1 MKYRLYHNEIHSNN
15 IIEKILWNR
24 GIKDYKKYLSLD
36 KSVEISY
43 KKLNNIENAVEVFME
58 HYDKNDI
65 ISILADSDVDGY
77 TSASG
82 QYLYIKKLDKDY
94 PVRYIMHK
102 DAKAHGLSKDVVI
115 PEGTKL
121 LIIPDAGTN
130 DYYQCKSLLEDENCD
145 VEDIIILDHHEAED
159 NGWKNNDLEHVII
172 VNNQMSEDYP
182 NKDLS
187 GAGVVYKFL
196 QALDEATWNEYADE
210 FLDLVALG
218 NISDVMNMTS
228 FETRYLVNE
237 GLKCINNKFFN
248 ALIKAQEFSMK
259 GKVNIHNVQWY
270 CTPILNGCIRVG
282 SDEEKE
288 LLFRAMIEQ
297 DEFFEYKK
305 RATKDKPAEVIQE
318 SIYDRAARLS
328 KNAKSRQDKIRD
340 KGVKEI
346 SKLIN
351 NTYDENNKVVMI
363 DVSDIL
369 DNKGLTGVL
378 AIKIAEMFNKPCIL
392 LKKFIN
398 EDGKIAYGGSARNI
412 DNSPIESLK
421 DVVSSTNSFSLC
433 QGHAN
438 AHGVNI
444 ELDKVEEA
452 ITRFNELLKDV
463 EYDATYIVDYILDCN
478 ELEPTLPIE
487 MAQFD
492 DIVAQG
498 VSEPLV
504 AIENIELTRDD
515 ISLIGKT
522 SNTLKFTLPNGIE
535 FVQFFCK
542 DGMTLYDWVN
552 ETWAAED
559 SITIN
564 VVGQP
569 GVNDYMGTKTP
580 QIVIKDIEIIDRKT
594 SELYDDE
601 DDDIW

>member
-1 MKYRLYHNEIHSNN
+1 MKYRLYENEIVSDNVL
-15 IIEKILWNR
+15 EKILWNR

-43 KKLNNIENAVEVFME
+43 NKLSNITNAVEVFMK
-58 HYDKNDI
+58 HYENNDN
-65 ISILADSDVDGY
+65 ISILVDCDPDGY
-77 TSASG
+77 TSAAAM
-82 QYLYIKKLDKDY
+82 YLYIKKLNIDY
-94 PVRYIMHK
+94 PVTYIMHG

-121 LIIPDAGTN
+121 LIVPDAGTN
-130 DYYQCKSLLEDENCD
+130 DYEQCQELLKNNI
-145 VEDIIILDHHEAED
+145 VEDIIILDHHQAEE
-159 NGWKNNDLEHVII
+159 NGLKNNKLDNVTI
-172 VNNQMSEDYP
+172 VNNQMSDEYI

-187 GAGVVYKFL
+187 GVGVVYKFL

-210 FLDLVALG
+210 YLDLVALG

-237 GLKCINNKFFN
+237 GLKNINNKFLKAMIN
-248 ALIKAQEFSMK
+248 AQEFSMK
-259 GKVNIHNVQWY
+259 GKVNIHNIQWFI
-270 CTPILNGCIRVG
+270 TPVLNGCIRCG

-305 RATKDKPAEVIQE
+305 RATKGNPAETIQE

-328 KNAKSRQDKIRD
+328 KNAKSRQDKVRD
-340 KGVKEI
+340 KGVEEI

-351 NTYDENNKVVMI
+351 NTYDTNNKVLMV
-363 DVSDIL
+363 DVTDIL

-378 AIKIAEMFNKPCIL
+378 AIKIADMYNKPCIL

-398 EDGKIAYGGSARNI
+398 DKNEIVYGGSARNI
-412 DNSPIESLK
+412 DNSPIDSFKDIVNETGSFLFGTGHSSAFGVSLK
-421 DVVSSTNSFSLC
+421 
-433 QGHAN
+433 
-438 AHGVNI
+438 
-444 ELDKVEEA
+444 LDKLDEA
-452 ITRFNELLKDV
+452 NERFNELLKDV
-463 EYDATYIVDYILDCN
+463 EYDATYIVDYIFEEYELDP
-478 ELEPTLPIE
+478 LLPIE
-487 MAQFD
+487 MAKLE

-498 VSEPLV
+498 VSEPLI
-504 AIENIELTRDD
+504 AIENIQITRND

-522 SNTLKFTLPNGIE
+522 SNTLKFTLANGIE

-542 DGMTLYDWVN
+542 SGMSLYDWVN
-552 ETWAAED
+552 ETWDTND

-569 GVNDYMGTKTP
+569 GVNEFMGTRTP
-580 QIVIKDIEIIDRKT
+580 QIVIKDVEII
-594 SELYDDE
+594 SSNEAESLDDE
-601 DDDIW
+601 DDVW